1 MKTLNITEKTG
12 RLVAIKNVTDE
23 NDLMIINQSGI
34 VIRLAVADCRVMGR
48 ATQGVRLINLTK
60 KNDVIAS
67 VCKVMSS
74 ELEASVE
81 EESRSAWVK
90 KSEEIE
96 NDTVGAKTAEEV
108 VEAETEL
115 ENQED
120 ENVQE

>member
-1 MKTLNITEKTG
+1 
-12 RLVAIKNVTDE
+12 
-23 NDLMIINQSGI
+23 
-34 VIRLAVADCRVMGR
+34 MGR

-81 EESRSAWVK
+81 EESRSAWAK

-96 NDTVGAKTAEEV
+96 NDTVGAKTAEEA
-108 VEAETEL
+108 VEAEAQAEAETQVESP
-115 ENQED
+115 ED
-120 ENVQE
+120 NNEDA